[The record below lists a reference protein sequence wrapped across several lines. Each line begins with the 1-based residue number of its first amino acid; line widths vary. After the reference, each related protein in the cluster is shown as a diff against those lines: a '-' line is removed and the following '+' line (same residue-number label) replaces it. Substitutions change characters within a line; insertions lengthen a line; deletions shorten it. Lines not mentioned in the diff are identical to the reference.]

1 MISKLKNLSKLEK
14 DAGFRDPGRQNQAET
29 SADGAVPADY
39 AVADSGVADSAAAD
53 SAADSAAAVFAPA
66 DSPAAFSEFAACAG
80 EPVSSLPTSPP
91 PPPPDDPVALYR
103 LVTHV
108 TPNAFQR
115 ELLRQEVL
123 DLQRWQGTLEHWL
136 AHRWNKFNLVGMLDM
151 YRRGGVGH
159 CRNCARHGGQG
170 ATGSAEAFETL
181 RQRYPGPVAAASV
194 AASDAAASGAAY
206 PGAL

>member
-53 SAADSAAAVFAPA
+53 SAADSAPA
-66 DSPAAFSEFAACAG
+66 DSPAACSEFAACAG

-115 ELLRQEVL
+115 ELLRQQVL
-123 DLQRWQGTLEHWL
+123 DLQRWKGTLEHWL
-136 AHRWNKFNLVGMLDM
+136 AHHWNKFNLVGMLDM

-194 AASDAAASGAAY
+194 AASVAAYPGAAY